1 MKAMKLSVIILLALS
16 IGCAAKSK
24 DNILYEARLDEA
36 RFQNQLAYLQ
46 GQDNDP
52 AFLNYTQE
60 YEFFKGSPI
69 NSDVRIFFTDVFDDL
84 PSNHYWMNNQG
95 VCLSLIIFGYGF
107 KLILINRKAWFSLSI
122 SEIES
127 MNQAYLD
134 RYVNEDIS
142 YKYIPRDELDPGLTK
157 QINDY
162 KKLSDKDK
170 KKIIEDMKQEESE
183 FTRIKKIQIRDWRRK
198 VLLFHELGH
207 CDLNRKHLYG
217 TLEKRASSSIMDSI
231 MDYDVMGFMNFL
243 SRRRHSMIDDYLKNL
258 WKSCFILIIMI

>member
-1 MKAMKLSVIILLALS
+1 MKIDVVKNQDIITNNNKRITMKAMKLSTIILLALS
-16 IGCAAKSK
+16 IAIGAIGCAETSK
-24 DNILYEARLDEA
+24 DNILYEVDEVQ
-36 RFQNQLAYLQ
+36 FQNQLLSLQ

-84 PSNHYWMNNQG
+84 PSNHYWMSNQG
-95 VCLSLIIFGYGF
+95 VCLSLIIFDYGF
-107 KLILINRKAWFSLSI
+107 KLILINRKVWFSLSL

-127 MNQAYLD
+127 MNHAHLD

-142 YKYIPRDELDPGLTK
+142 YKYIPRDEPDPGLTK

-170 KKIIEDMKQEESE
+170 KGNNRRYE
-183 FTRIKKIQIRDWRRK
+183 TGRVRTYTHKKNPNKR
-198 VLLFHELGH
+198 
-207 CDLNRKHLYG
+207 
-217 TLEKRASSSIMDSI
+217 LEKER
-231 MDYDVMGFMNFL
+231 YFY
-243 SRRRHSMIDDYLKNL
+243 SM
-258 WKSCFILIIMI
+258 S